1 MAIMIDCR
9 NYEDDCRNDNDDNRG
24 DDNKIP
30 MTMMVMIM
38 TMTTDIIRMMM
49 VI

>member
-1 MAIMIDCR
+1 MIDCR
-9 NYEDDCRNDNDDNRG
+9 NNEDDCRNDNDDNRG
-24 DDNKIP
+24 DDNKMP

-38 TMTTDIIRMMM
+38 PMTTNIIRMMM